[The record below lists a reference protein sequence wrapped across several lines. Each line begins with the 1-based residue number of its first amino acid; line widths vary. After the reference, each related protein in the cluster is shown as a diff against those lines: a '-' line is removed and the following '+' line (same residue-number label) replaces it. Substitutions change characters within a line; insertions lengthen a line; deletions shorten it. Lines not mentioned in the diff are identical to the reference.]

1 MDENLSYW
9 CSTNQDVE
17 LKDMVQHINPAP
29 LGEGDHPLF
38 VMELSVTA
46 KINLSPQNRSNFL
59 KNNT

>member
-17 LKDMVQHINPAP
+17 LKDMVQHINSAP
-29 LGEGDHPLF
+29 LGEGDHSLF